1 MGTKFRILNAL
12 PVVVSCFLLLLLLAV
27 NECMP
32 LRHYVIVSL
41 VLEVIALNQLAEDG
55 RRRKR

>member
-12 PVVVSCFLLLLLLAV
+12 PVVVSCFLLLLAV